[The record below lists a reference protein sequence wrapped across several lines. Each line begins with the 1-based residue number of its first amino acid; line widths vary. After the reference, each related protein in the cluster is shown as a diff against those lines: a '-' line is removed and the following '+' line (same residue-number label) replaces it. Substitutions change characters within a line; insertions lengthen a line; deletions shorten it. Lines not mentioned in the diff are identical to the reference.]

1 MRQRTKELAR
11 RANGAI
17 ATQFVS
23 ETHDHKPDVLPKG
36 VVYSTA
42 NQRHT
47 KNHPDAEA
55 AALPA
60 YHLPANVN
68 VWNVE
73 SYVAVSSNAI
83 TRQVVF
89 VPNRELWESI
99 GRPGRVDVSGS
110 PETGYVIAWGDRY
123 TCQVAGAKRQPRIY
137 VTASRVSLPA
147 EGRAR
152 HVLRAC
158 SRGGQIEIEQP
169 HRLWVAGDPAFD
181 PSEEVR
187 RDPRSGALCKV
198 PPPTTPQPR
207 ARPPGLPIPTPTDFL
222 KAELKAAIDKV
233 VELKGELERK
243 TGLRFRIVTSAQGGV
258 ALKLEV

>member
-1 MRQRTKELAR
+1 MRQRSKALAK

-47 KNHPDAEA
+47 HRYPDSEA

-60 YHLPANVN
+60 RHIPANVN

-73 SYVAVSSNAI
+73 SYVAVSTHVA

-99 GRPGRVDVSGS
+99 GRPARVDVSGN
-110 PETGYVIAWGDRY
+110 PDTGYVIAWGDRY
-123 TCQVAGAKRQPRIY
+123 TCQSGTGKRQPRIY
-137 VTASRVSLPA
+137 VTASRVGLPA
-147 EGRAR
+147 ETRDR

-158 SRGGQIEIEQP
+158 SRDGQIEIDKP
-169 HRLWVAGDPAFD
+169 HPLWIAGDPAFVQD
-181 PSEEVR
+181 IR
-187 RDPRSGALCKV
+187 RDPRSGALSKA
-198 PPPTTPQPR
+198 PPPTTPQPK
-207 ARPPGLPIPTPTDFL
+207 ARPPGLPVPSPTDFL

-243 TGLRFRIVTSAQGGV
+243 TGLRFRIVTNAQGGV